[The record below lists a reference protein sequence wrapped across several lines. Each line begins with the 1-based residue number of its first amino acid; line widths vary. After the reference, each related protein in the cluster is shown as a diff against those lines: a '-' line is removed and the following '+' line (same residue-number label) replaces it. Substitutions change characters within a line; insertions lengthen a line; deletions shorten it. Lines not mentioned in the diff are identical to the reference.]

1 VAKGNSKSATP
12 GSVGKSSEHKV
23 AILNALNALQE
34 CHEKDGEMWTTIEAA
49 KQGIESETREDVLL
63 EKRRILGEEFKKE
76 LADVFDAPK

>member
-1 VAKGNSKSATP
+1 
-12 GSVGKSSEHKV
+12 
-23 AILNALNALQE
+23 
-34 CHEKDGEMWTTIEAA
+34 MWTTIEAA